1 MASRVFVLVSCFEI
15 PGSGFLRR
23 IRGFYPDSRDTVAR
37 FESVR
42 RIQSLNRELAKRGRC
57 NLDRLNKSRA
67 RAMVHLAFVCELYLQ
82 QVSKGL
88 FFLREHPEHADSWQE
103 QCIRE
108 VLCKKGV
115 LQVGCDQCMYGQQTI
130 EGQPI
135 KTPTGFMGNCPASM
149 KLLQKRCQGRHGMC
163 SRHGGGQHQPCLGK
177 IAQRAAIYHD
187 KLCETVLRGLAQQLA
202 QDRRI
207 RPGEH
212 GINIAMQEGN
222 DYVEQAHTAEAMGE
236 TSRNEDGASD
246 DRSVPG
252 EVAPSADDPASA
264 KHGSTI

>member
-1 MASRVFVLVSCFEI
+1 
-15 PGSGFLRR
+15 
-23 IRGFYPDSRDTVAR
+23 
-37 FESVR
+37 
-42 RIQSLNRELAKRGRC
+42 
-57 NLDRLNKSRA
+57 
-67 RAMVHLAFVCELYLQ
+67 
-82 QVSKGL
+82 
-88 FFLREHPEHADSWQE
+88 
-103 QCIRE
+103 
-108 VLCKKGV
+108 
-115 LQVGCDQCMYGQQTI
+115 MYGQQTI

-135 KTPTGFMGNCPASM
+135 KKPTGFMGNCPALM

-212 GINIAMQEGN
+212 GINIAMHEGN

-236 TSRNEDGASD
+236 TSGNEDGALD
-246 DRSVPG
+246 DRSVSG
-252 EVAPSADDPASA
+252 EVAPTADEPVSA
-264 KHGSTI
+264 KHGSTIYFDFGILKVRHRNYTDDLTGQELPPELVHLGQQKELADLESKQVWELVPVAECWR